1 MAHIIC
7 HIRCRLISS
16 KSEQSILTFMQH
28 IDRLISDTL
37 DLAVGHR
44 ELVQGTQNINFQIEG
59 IRNTIGMVN

>member
-1 MAHIIC
+1 
-7 HIRCRLISS
+7 
-16 KSEQSILTFMQH
+16 MQH

-37 DLAVGHR
+37 DLTVGHR